1 MTQLKLNTDDLVKA
15 LQTFAGNRYEA
26 VDVFAD
32 NLSESAL
39 AEVAQGGVKK
49 VKGKTYRFSLFKDH
63 GVVRLGR
70 DVGSN
75 PEGAMV
81 GAAIGGAIAA
91 ASLAASKQRGDGVL
105 GGALLGLLVGGVLGA
120 ATTPP
125 VRKVFAME
133 FDPVA
138 RAWVAYDGTL
148 LRWMKDKLLPQTG
161 T

>member
-1 MTQLKLNTDDLVKA
+1 
-15 LQTFAGNRYEA
+15 
-26 VDVFAD
+26 
-32 NLSESAL
+32 
-39 AEVAQGGVKK
+39 
-49 VKGKTYRFSLFKDH
+49 
-63 GVVRLGR
+63 
-70 DVGSN
+70 
-75 PEGAMV
+75 MV

-91 ASLAASKQRGDGVL
+91 ATVAASKQRGDGVL

-125 VRKVFAME
+125 VRRVFAME